1 MKVNICFE
9 EVSGP
14 WGGGNQ
20 FLKYLKKMFKKNNL
34 YEEDSTK
41 ADVILFNSHHNIQ
54 NVFNIKK
61 RNKNALFIHRIDG
74 PVSLIRGIEDKIDIE
89 ILKTSNSIADAIIV
103 QSEWSKNK
111 LIEIARKNNFKI
123 NKPLIK
129 ILNTADSDFFSLKN
143 KIKNKK
149 GQIKIVSTSW
159 SDNLRK
165 GFKCY
170 KLIDNMLTKEKDISY
185 DFIGRSPFLFNNI
198 KIIKPLET
206 KELGKKLGEYD
217 VYITASEKD
226 PCSNALCEA
235 IQSGLFPVIKDDGGH
250 EEICNYYGVD
260 YIKFKEINNNLIEKI
275 RNKIQNQIQEPKF
288 EQSYFKYANLFYNM
302 LSKKEKKEEEY
313 ETFYRQ
319 GIKIINFESKKIDK
333 VLEEILKNKIEEGHY
348 LEKKYEKAYDL
359 KPSAFSY
366 RKFFIE
372 ELINNSVHKHLDSI
386 LKSDMVLF
394 HIQVR
399 ISENEKSYMPW
410 HRDTYYDNSGKKIG
424 KAPNG
429 VKVIY
434 YPSFG
439 EESLPRLHYLLGS
452 HRLIFPTNQYDN
464 QLFNILNAAQINSSN
479 NSAILFDTS
488 GLHSVIPETSGKKSI
503 RLIYSFLNK
512 NQVIN
517 DHGENIEHM
526 NIVREYEKLK
536 KEAE

>member
-1 MKVNICFE
+1 MKINICFE

-20 FLKYLKKMFKKNNL
+20 FLKYLKKMLKKNNL
-34 YEEDSTK
+34 YEDDPLR

-54 NVFNIKK
+54 NVINIKK
-61 RNKNALFIHRIDG
+61 NNQNALFVHRIDG
-74 PVSLIRGIEDKIDIE
+74 PVSLIRGIDDKFDIE
-89 ILKTSNSIADAIIV
+89 ILQTSNNIADVIVV

-111 LIEIARKNNFKI
+111 LIEIANKNNFTI

-129 ILNTADSDFFSLKN
+129 ILNTADTEYFNLKN
-143 KIKNKK
+143 DVRKSKEE
-149 GQIKIVSTSW
+149 IKIVSTSW
-159 SDNLRK
+159 SNNLRK
-165 GFKCY
+165 GFKNY
-170 KLIDNMLTKEKDISY
+170 KLIDSMLSKEKNISY
-185 DFIGRSPFLFNNI
+185 DFIGRSPVTFDNI
-198 KIIKPLET
+198 KLIEPLKTED
-206 KELGKKLGEYD
+206 LGKKLGEYD

-250 EEICNYYGVD
+250 EEICRYYGVD
-260 YIKFKEINNNLIEKI
+260 YIKFKEVDESLIEKI
-275 RNKIQNQIQEPKF
+275 KAKIKIKNQTPEF
-288 EQSYFKYANLFYNM
+288 EHSYFNYVNLFNS
-302 LSKKEKKEEEY
+302 LLEKKVNKEKDY
-313 ETFYRQ
+313 EVFYRQ
-319 GIKIINFESKKIDK
+319 GVKIINFESKKIDK

-366 RKFFIE
+366 RRFFIE
-372 ELINNSVHKHLDSI
+372 ELINNSVHKQLDSI

-410 HRDTYYDNSGKKIG
+410 HRDTYYNNNGEKIG

-429 VKVIY
+429 IKVIY
-434 YPSFG
+434 YPSFD

-464 QLFNILNAAQINSSN
+464 QLFSILKAIQVNSSN
-479 NSAILFDTS
+479 HSAVLFDTS
-488 GLHSVIPETSGKKSI
+488 GLHSVIPESPGKKSI

-512 NQVIN
+512 QQVIN

-526 NIVREYEKLK
+526 DIVNEYEKLK
-536 KEAE
+536 RGKN